1 MQMYV
6 TMFMRRYMFSTDE
19 TESMFGQLFEV
30 DSGAKIQTRVI
41 REMPTDA
48 DNEVKGVAM
57 AIDRARP
64 DAVSVSI

>member
-1 MQMYV
+1 MYV
-6 TMFMRRYMFSTDE
+6 TMFMRCCTFFTDE

-30 DSGAKIQTRVI
+30 DSGAKIQTRVV

-48 DNEVKGVAM
+48 DNEVKGVVM

-64 DAVSVSI
+64 EAVSVSV